1 MNDINQPVTV
11 ETPAPITVLE
21 SALAALESDS
31 SKSVHLSASQ
41 ASAVL
46 LHIQMIEQHL
56 EWRDG
61 ELDERIAE
69 NKQQATTILDLADRL
84 SAYEALAHPIIEIW
98 DNEVDEAYNE

>member
-21 SALAALESDS
+21 SALASLRQCANREIHRFGELEPRQAEAL
-31 SKSVHLSASQ
+31 
-41 ASAVL
+41 L

-84 SAYEALAHPIIEIW
+84 SEFEDAEPPQWEGCP
-98 DNEVDEAYNE
+98 